1 MRYREAKQISVDTR
15 RAVLERQNY
24 KSISG
29 RHLTEESA
37 SFHHYVERSSSG
49 VGFEWNIVALTFEE
63 HRAIHDKKD
72 ILYDPYRSKL
82 VLYTYERFM
91 EKIIEHL
98 KENYEGWSEDLC
110 KFHKGWEIED
120 YGITRRTHL

>member
-1 MRYREAKQISVDTR
+1 MKFKEAKQITTDTR

-29 RHLTEESA
+29 RYLTEESA

-49 VGFEWNIVALTFEE
+49 VGFEWNIVALSFLE
-63 HRAIHDKKD
+63 HRAVHDGQPIRAD
-72 ILYDPYRSKL
+72 NSRRVI
-82 VLYTYERFM
+82 YTHKQFVD
-91 EKIIEHL
+91 KIREHL
-98 KENYEGWSEDLC
+98 KENYEGWSEDKC

-120 YGITRRTHL
+120 YGFTRRT

>member
-29 RHLTEESA
+29 RYLTEESA

-49 VGFEWNIVALTFEE
+49 VGFEWNIVALTFNE
-63 HRAIHDKKD
+63 HRAIHDHQPIKAD
-72 ILYDPYRSKL
+72 GSKL
-82 VLYTYERFM
+82 VLFTYKKFI
-91 EKIIEHL
+91 EKIVQHF
-98 KENYEGWSEDLC
+98 KDNYENWSEDLC

-120 YGITRRTHL
+120 YGIIRRTSL